1 MDDALLKMIA
11 QQQEEF
17 LKLQV
22 IVYSLVDTM
31 IENNIISQEEIDT
44 KIQEKVNLVK
54 KIVDTQVKKFEVDN
68 LTINNIFN
76 GPIGEA

>member
-1 MDDALLKMIA
+1 MNDELLKMIA

-22 IVYSLVDTM
+22 IVYSLVDTL
-31 IENNIISQEEIDT
+31 IENNTVSQEVMDT

-54 KIVDTQVKKFEVDN
+54 KIVDKQVEKFEMDSMA
-68 LTINNIFN
+68 INNIFN

>member
-1 MDDALLKMIA
+1 MNDELLRMIA

-22 IVYSLVDTM
+22 IVYSLVDTL
-31 IENNIISQEEIDT
+31 IENNIVSQEVMDT

-54 KIVDTQVKKFEVDN
+54 KIVDKQVEKFEMDSM
-68 LTINNIFN
+68 TINNIFN